1 MTQSAPMSLNKKQ
14 KTMIIHGLMTKSIKK
29 HGEAIVKASV
39 ALHELWRQQYIINA
53 EKAYPFLSRS
63 HWAELIQKGSANA
76 QQSGVGLKLLD
87 QKAKPTDRD
96 SYSTQKVGQFYIT
109 CNTPEDK
116 EAYEVIQ
123 WVVNEA
129 WPGLKYQTQGV
140 DSKSKWAQSY
150 GMSMTLQF
158 PEVLYY
164 PVGDIRYS
172 EFKNGTLT
180 DPAQLEWATRAVP
193 LAEESNRLSQKI
205 KGILEEL
212 ASYYNLLRD
221 VMASIR
227 TYGQLEEQFPEAT
240 EFCPDK
246 PKRINQVVAVEQLA
260 TARAIIQQG
269 IPTE

>member
-1 MTQSAPMSLNKKQ
+1 MTQSTPMTLNKNQ
-14 KTMIIHGLMTKSIKK
+14 KAMIIHGLMTKSIKK

-63 HWAELIQKGSANA
+63 HWAELIQGGSANA
-76 QQSGVGLKLLD
+76 QQSGVSVLLLD
-87 QKAKPTDRD
+87 KKANPTDGD
-96 SYSTQKVGQFYIT
+96 SYSVVKVGQFYIP
-109 CNTPEDK
+109 CNTLEAK
-116 EAYEVIQ
+116 EAYEVVYS
-123 WVVNEA
+123 VVATA
-129 WPGLKYQTQGV
+129 WPGLKYETQGV
-140 DSKSKWAQSY
+140 DAKSKWAQSY
-150 GMSMTLQF
+150 GMHLVLQF
-158 PEVLYY
+158 PDVLHRR
-164 PVGDIRYS
+164 VGYVEYS
-172 EFKNGTLT
+172 RLKNGSLT
-180 DPAQLEWATRAVP
+180 DPAKLDWATRASP
-193 LAEESNRLSQKI
+193 LVDKSNELSQKI

>member
-76 QQSGVGLKLLD
+76 QQSGVSIQTLNK
-87 QKAKPTDRD
+87 KSKPTEVDQ
-96 SYSTQKVGQFYIT
+96 YSLIKAGQFHIACT
-109 CNTPEDK
+109 TPEAK

-123 WVVNEA
+123 SVVGQA
-129 WPGLKYQTQGV
+129 WPGLKYETSGV
-140 DSKSKWAQSY
+140 DAKSKWAQSY
-150 GMSMTLQF
+150 DMHLSLQF
-158 PEVLYY
+158 PDVLYCR
-164 PVGDIRYS
+164 VGNIQYS
-172 EFKNGTLT
+172 AFKNGTLT
-180 DPAQLEWATRAVP
+180 DPAQIEWATRAVP
-193 LAEESNRLSQKI
+193 LVEESHRLSQKI

-212 ASYYNLLRD
+212 ASYYALLCD

>member
-1 MTQSAPMSLNKKQ
+1 MTQSTPMTLNKNQ
-14 KTMIIHGLMTKSIKK
+14 KAAIIRGLMTKSIGK

-53 EKAYPFLSRS
+53 EKAYPYLSRTS
-63 HWAELIQKGSANA
+63 WAELIQGGSANS
-76 QQSGVGLKLLD
+76 QQSGVSVRVLD
-87 QKAKPTDRD
+87 KKAKPTDRD
-96 SYSTQKVGQFYIT
+96 SYSVQKVGQFYIT

-123 WVVNEA
+123 SVVANA
-129 WPGLKYQTQGV
+129 WTGLKYETQGV
-140 DSKSKWAQSY
+140 DVKSKWAQSY
-150 GMSMTLQF
+150 GMSMSLQF
-158 PEVLYY
+158 PGVLYY
-164 PVGDIRYS
+164 RVGDIRYS
-172 EFKNGTLT
+172 DFKNGTIEE
-180 DPAQLEWATRAVP
+180 PAQLEWATRAVP
-193 LAEESNRLSQKI
+193 LVEQSHHLSQKI

-212 ASYYNLLRD
+212 AKYYQLLCE

-240 EFCPDK
+240 EFCPGK

-260 TARAIIQQG
+260 AARAIIQQG